1 LRVKKSN
8 LAPWI
13 VKTWCFPKENSHEF
27 VWRMEDVLSVY
38 ELPYDPDFPVV
49 CMDESSKQLIGEIT
63 PPTAVEAGRPRRED
77 YEYVRC
83 GTSNQFMF
91 CEPLR
96 GWRHVEVTATRTMQD
111 WAGAI
116 RRLVDVHYAS
126 ACKIRLVLDNLNTH
140 TGASLYAAFAP
151 AEAKRILDRLE
162 IHYTPKHASW
172 LNMAEIEIGIMNR
185 QCLDRRLDDLEVTAR
200 EVRAWELQRNQSQAK
215 IHWTFTV
222 EAARRK
228 MSKTYPSIEGG

>member
-1 LRVKKSN
+1 
-8 LAPWI
+8 
-13 VKTWCFPKENSHEF
+13 
-27 VWRMEDVLSVY
+27 MEDVLSVY
-38 ELPYDPDFPVV
+38 ELPYDPAVPVV
-49 CMDESSKQLIGEIT
+49 CMDEASKQLIGEIT
-63 PPTAVEAGRPRRED
+63 PPTAPDVGKPRRED

-111 WAGAI
+111 WAKAI
-116 RRLVDVHYAS
+116 QQLVDVHYAS
-126 ACKIRLVLDNLNTH
+126 ARKIRLVLDNLNTH

-151 AEAKRILDRLE
+151 VEAKRILDRLE

-185 QCLDRRLDDLEVTAR
+185 QCLNRRIDAIEVTAS
-200 EVRAWELQRNQSQAK
+200 EVAAWESQRNQSESK

-222 EAARRK
+222 ETARRK
-228 MSKTYPSIEGG
+228 MNKTYPSIKDG